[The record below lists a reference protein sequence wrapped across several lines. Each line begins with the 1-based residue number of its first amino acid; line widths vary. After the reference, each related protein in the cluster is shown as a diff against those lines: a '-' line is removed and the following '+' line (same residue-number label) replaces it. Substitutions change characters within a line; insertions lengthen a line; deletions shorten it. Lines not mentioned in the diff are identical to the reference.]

1 MLTACLRIRSR
12 EAAAMAGPAATE
24 GAKVRNG
31 AEIREGM
38 LSDGWYVEELTFHP
52 TPTPTCFRHAE

>member
-1 MLTACLRIRSR
+1 MLVGEPRTIHRTGLYPMLTACLRIRSR
-12 EAAAMAGPAATE
+12 EAAAMAGPAVTE

-38 LSDGWYVEELTFHP
+38 LSDG
-52 TPTPTCFRHAE
+52 